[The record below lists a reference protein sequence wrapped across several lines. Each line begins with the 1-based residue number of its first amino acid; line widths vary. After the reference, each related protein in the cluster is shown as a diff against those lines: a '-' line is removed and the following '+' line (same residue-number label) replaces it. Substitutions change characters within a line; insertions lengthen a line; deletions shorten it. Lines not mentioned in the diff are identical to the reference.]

1 MNGNEV
7 EKSYFKT
14 IKLVKDGDVW
24 KLPDEIKITGL
35 EKGTYKVTELPSMR
49 YKFAGVKVNNGTGN
63 EEDGQTVTLSIN
75 DPDATYVYTNEVKD
89 TKYDSDNGYLV
100 NKVIKMKMVLIQ
112 WLRIKVVKDS
122 READI

>member
-1 MNGNEV
+1 MNGNNV

-24 KLPDEIKITGL
+24 KLPDKIKITGL

-49 YKFAGVKVNNGTGN
+49 YKFAGVKVNSDSVKNV
-63 EEDGQTVTLSIN
+63 DGQTVTLNIN

-100 NKVIKMKMVLIQ
+100 NKVIKNGDGSYSM
-112 WLRIKVVKDS
+112 VKDPS
-122 READI
+122 SER